1 VAGLNSRIAVVSDIH
16 SNLEALEAVLAR
28 IDELRCQ
35 EIICLGDLVGYGPD
49 PEACVDLVMDRCGVV
64 LRGNHDDALFRPV
77 LDFNPIARNAINFT
91 RKIMKPGL
99 VRAGKKAKRWE
110 FLRHLPLQ
118 HVRGSRLF
126 VHASPNDPLKEYLL
140 KTDLLFCR
148 EKIIEAL
155 ERTPHLSFV
164 GHTHFPGVFDEKLQ
178 FHEPGDLDD
187 AFFPFDGG
195 KAIIN
200 VGSVG
205 QPRDNDPRA
214 SFVTI
219 EDHGVRFHRV
229 EYDVAE
235 VQRKILNNGPFDDF
249 SADRLARGQ

>member
-1 VAGLNSRIAVVSDIH
+1 LSLRVAVISDIH
-16 SNLEALEAVLAR
+16 SNLEALQAVLAS
-28 IDELRCQ
+28 IDALGCGEV
-35 EIICLGDLVGYGPD
+35 ICLGDLVGYGPD
-49 PEACVDLVMDRCGVV
+49 PEACVDLVMERCGVV

-118 HVRGSRLF
+118 HVRGDRLF

-155 ERTPHLSFV
+155 ERTPHLAFV
-164 GHTHFPGVFDEKLQ
+164 GHTHFPGVFDEKLR
-178 FHEPGDLDD
+178 FHEPKDLDD
-187 AFFPFDGG
+187 NFYPFDEGN
-195 KAIIN
+195 AIIN

-205 QPRDNDPRA
+205 QPRDNDNRA
-214 SFVTI
+214 CFVTI
-219 EDHGVRFHRV
+219 EDEGVRYHRV
-229 EYDVAE
+229 DYDYRR
-235 VQRKILNNGPFDDF
+235 VQQKILDNGPFDEF
-249 SADRLARGQ
+249 SADRLALGQ

>member
-1 VAGLNSRIAVVSDIH
+1 LNNRIAIISDIH
-16 SNLEALEAVLAR
+16 SNLEALTAVFAR
-28 IDELRCQ
+28 IDALMCREVM
-35 EIICLGDLVGYGPD
+35 CLGDLVGYGPD
-49 PEACVDLVMDRCGVV
+49 PEACVDIVMDRCGVV

-118 HVRGSRLF
+118 HVQGDRLF

-155 ERTPHLSFV
+155 DRTPHLAFV
-164 GHTHFPGVFDEKLQ
+164 GHTHFPGVFDEKLR
-178 FHEPGDLDD
+178 FHEPKDLEDSY
-187 AFFPFDGG
+187 FPFGEDN
-195 KAIIN
+195 AIIN

-205 QPRDNDPRA
+205 QPRDQDNRA
-214 SFVTI
+214 CFVTI
-219 EDHGVRFHRV
+219 EEKGVRFHRV
-229 EYDVAE
+229 PYDFKA
-235 VQRKILNNGPFDDF
+235 VQWKILNNGPFDEF
-249 SADRLARGQ
+249 SAERLERGQ

>member
-1 VAGLNSRIAVVSDIH
+1 MSDRIAVISDIH
-16 SNLEALEAVLAR
+16 SNLEALNAV
-28 IDELRCQ
+28 IDHIDALGCR
-35 EIICLGDLVGYGPD
+35 EIVCLGDIVGYGPD
-49 PEACVDLVMDRCGVV
+49 PEACVDVTMERCGVV

-77 LDFNPIARNAINFT
+77 LDFNPVARNAINFT

-118 HVRGSRLF
+118 HSRGDWLF

-155 ERTPHLSFV
+155 DRTPHIAFV
-164 GHTHFPGVFDEKLQ
+164 GHTHIPGVFDERLR
-178 FHEPGDLDD
+178 FHEPRNLEDG
-187 AFFPFDGG
+187 FYPFESG
-195 KAIIN
+195 KTIVN

-205 QPRDNDPRA
+205 QPRDHDPRA
-214 SFVTI
+214 CFVTI
-219 EDHGVRFHRV
+219 ESDGVRYHRV
-229 EYDVAE
+229 DYDFRAT
-235 VQRKILNNGPFDDF
+235 QSKILSNGPFDDF
-249 SADRLARGQ
+249 SADRLGRGQ

>member
-1 VAGLNSRIAVVSDIH
+1 MRQRIAVISDIH
-16 SNLEALEAVLAR
+16 SNLEALEAVLAE
-28 IDELRCQ
+28 IDRLGCQ

-49 PEACVDLVMDRCGVV
+49 PEASVDLVMERCGVV

-77 LDFNPIARNAINFT
+77 LDFNPIARNAINYT

-99 VRAGKKAKRWE
+99 VRAGRKAKRWE

-118 HVRGSRLF
+118 QLRGDWLL

-148 EKIIEAL
+148 DKIAEAL
-155 ERTPHLSFV
+155 ERTPRLAFV
-164 GHTHFPGVFDEKLQ
+164 GHTHFPGVFDEKLR
-178 FHEPGDLDD
+178 FHEPRDLRDGQYRFGD
-187 AFFPFDGG
+187 G

-205 QPRDNDPRA
+205 QPRDKDPRA
-214 SFVTI
+214 CFVTV
-219 EDHGVRFHRV
+219 EADGARFHRV
-229 EYDVAE
+229 EYDFTA
-235 VQRKILNNGPFDDF
+235 VQQKILASGPFDEF
-249 SADRLARGQ
+249 SAARLARGE